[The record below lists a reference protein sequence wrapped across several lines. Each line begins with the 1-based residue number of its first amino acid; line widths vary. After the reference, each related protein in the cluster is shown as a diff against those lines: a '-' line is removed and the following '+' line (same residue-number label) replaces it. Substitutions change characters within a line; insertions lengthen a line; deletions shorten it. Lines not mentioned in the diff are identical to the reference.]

1 MVVLQSI
8 KSEKEK
14 RTVYNFRV
22 NGYHNY
28 FVTDLSIWTHNCGAG
43 ARSLGGLGTVA
54 RSYPPTGGGG
64 TYNRPANVSRGPTGA
79 KIEIPKNAEQFYKSV
94 LDKGLKSSKGAG
106 EIPSPKYVPKM
117 LMEIHF
123 NFQKRM
129 AK

>member
-1 MVVLQSI
+1 M
-8 KSEKEK
+8 
-14 RTVYNFRV
+14 
-22 NGYHNY
+22 
-28 FVTDLSIWTHNCGAG
+28 
-43 ARSLGGLGTVA
+43 A